1 MIWYK
6 DLYVGES
13 IVHKTKKVK
22 WKIMHNAGQIGI
34 YVITLASNT
43 QNLLDIIPS
52 YELMQ
57 KGYPKKIWWL
67 WDWQRAMMKRLRSQ
81 HPLWMKCTTV
91 PAHLPSAPILQKN
104 RGKERRMSVI
114 LLILKIIGWILLTLP
129 ALFLLIVFL
138 VLVVPVRYR
147 TDGSIE
153 ENIRVQGKVHWLL
166 HILSFGFSYNEEGFS
181 YTLKLFGKRIALG
194 EKLEDEEEEPDADS
208 TDTAVHE
215 TKAEVENILP
225 SDSKMQ
231 RQDVSVKDA
240 AEANEKKDSKDG
252 TDTKEQTSIV
262 RKNIDETDSEKVSF
276 GQRITSKFHDI
287 TNKIKGIRGKL
298 ADLSGQAGKIKAALT
313 DEHNRNSVSAIWKE
327 LKYLLKHSRFR
338 KIDTE
343 LNFALWEPSATGQA
357 LGILAMF
364 PAIYQYDIGIYPDF
378 EADKT
383 YVKGTFLVKGHIR
396 LVHVLISGIRLLK
409 ERDIRNFIK
418 KFFK

>member
-1 MIWYK
+1 
-6 DLYVGES
+6 
-13 IVHKTKKVK
+13 
-22 WKIMHNAGQIGI
+22 
-34 YVITLASNT
+34 
-43 QNLLDIIPS
+43 
-52 YELMQ
+52 
-57 KGYPKKIWWL
+57 
-67 WDWQRAMMKRLRSQ
+67 
-81 HPLWMKCTTV
+81 
-91 PAHLPSAPILQKN
+91 
-104 RGKERRMSVI
+104 MSVI

-313 DEHNRNSVSAIWKE
+313 DEHNRNSVSTIWKE

>member
-1 MIWYK
+1 
-6 DLYVGES
+6 
-13 IVHKTKKVK
+13 
-22 WKIMHNAGQIGI
+22 
-34 YVITLASNT
+34 
-43 QNLLDIIPS
+43 
-52 YELMQ
+52 
-57 KGYPKKIWWL
+57 
-67 WDWQRAMMKRLRSQ
+67 
-81 HPLWMKCTTV
+81 
-91 PAHLPSAPILQKN
+91 
-104 RGKERRMSVI
+104 MSVI

-147 TDGSIE
+147 TDGSIK
-153 ENIRVQGKVHWLL
+153 ENIRVQGKVHWLF

-231 RQDVSVKDA
+231 RRDVSV
-240 AEANEKKDSKDG
+240 KDG

-298 ADLSGQAGKIKAALT
+298 ADMSGQAGKIKAALT

>member
-1 MIWYK
+1 MRGIRSRCVSRTNGWHLSFSREALRLSAYK
-6 DLYVGES
+6 DKFQVLFPVWSHDPY
-13 IVHKTKKVK
+13 
-22 WKIMHNAGQIGI
+22 
-34 YVITLASNT
+34 
-43 QNLLDIIPS
+43 
-52 YELMQ
+52 
-57 KGYPKKIWWL
+57 
-67 WDWQRAMMKRLRSQ
+67 
-81 HPLWMKCTTV
+81 
-91 PAHLPSAPILQKN
+91 LQ
-104 RGKERRMSVI
+104 
-114 LLILKIIGWILLTLP
+114 
-129 ALFLLIVFL
+129 
-138 VLVVPVRYR
+138 
-147 TDGSIE
+147 
-153 ENIRVQGKVHWLL
+153 
-166 HILSFGFSYNEEGFS
+166 
-181 YTLKLFGKRIALG
+181 
-194 EKLEDEEEEPDADS
+194 
-208 TDTAVHE
+208 
-215 TKAEVENILP
+215 
-225 SDSKMQ
+225 
-231 RQDVSVKDA
+231 
-240 AEANEKKDSKDG
+240 KKDSKDG

-338 KIDTE
+338 KIDIE

>member
-1 MIWYK
+1 
-6 DLYVGES
+6 
-13 IVHKTKKVK
+13 
-22 WKIMHNAGQIGI
+22 
-34 YVITLASNT
+34 
-43 QNLLDIIPS
+43 
-52 YELMQ
+52 
-57 KGYPKKIWWL
+57 
-67 WDWQRAMMKRLRSQ
+67 
-81 HPLWMKCTTV
+81 
-91 PAHLPSAPILQKN
+91 
-104 RGKERRMSVI
+104 MSVI

-313 DEHNRNSVSAIWKE
+313 DEYNRNSVSAIWKE

-383 YVKGTFLVKGHIR
+383 YVKGTFLVKGRIR

>member
-1 MIWYK
+1 M
-6 DLYVGES
+6 
-13 IVHKTKKVK
+13 
-22 WKIMHNAGQIGI
+22 
-34 YVITLASNT
+34 
-43 QNLLDIIPS
+43 
-52 YELMQ
+52 
-57 KGYPKKIWWL
+57 
-67 WDWQRAMMKRLRSQ
+67 
-81 HPLWMKCTTV
+81 
-91 PAHLPSAPILQKN
+91 
-104 RGKERRMSVI
+104 
-114 LLILKIIGWILLTLP
+114 
-129 ALFLLIVFL
+129 
-138 VLVVPVRYR
+138 
-147 TDGSIE
+147 
-153 ENIRVQGKVHWLL
+153 HWLL

-215 TKAEVENILP
+215 TKAGVENILP

-231 RQDVSVKDA
+231 RRDVSVKDA

>member
-1 MIWYK
+1 
-6 DLYVGES
+6 
-13 IVHKTKKVK
+13 
-22 WKIMHNAGQIGI
+22 
-34 YVITLASNT
+34 
-43 QNLLDIIPS
+43 
-52 YELMQ
+52 
-57 KGYPKKIWWL
+57 
-67 WDWQRAMMKRLRSQ
+67 
-81 HPLWMKCTTV
+81 
-91 PAHLPSAPILQKN
+91 
-104 RGKERRMSVI
+104 MSVI

-153 ENIRVQGKVHWLL
+153 ENIRVQGKMHWLL

-313 DEHNRNSVSAIWKE
+313 DEHNRNSVSTIWKE

>member
-1 MIWYK
+1 
-6 DLYVGES
+6 
-13 IVHKTKKVK
+13 
-22 WKIMHNAGQIGI
+22 
-34 YVITLASNT
+34 
-43 QNLLDIIPS
+43 
-52 YELMQ
+52 
-57 KGYPKKIWWL
+57 
-67 WDWQRAMMKRLRSQ
+67 
-81 HPLWMKCTTV
+81 
-91 PAHLPSAPILQKN
+91 
-104 RGKERRMSVI
+104 MSVI

-153 ENIRVQGKVHWLL
+153 ENIRVQGKMHWLL

-215 TKAEVENILP
+215 TKAEVDNILP

-313 DEHNRNSVSAIWKE
+313 DEHNRNSVSTIWKE

>member
-1 MIWYK
+1 
-6 DLYVGES
+6 
-13 IVHKTKKVK
+13 
-22 WKIMHNAGQIGI
+22 
-34 YVITLASNT
+34 
-43 QNLLDIIPS
+43 
-52 YELMQ
+52 
-57 KGYPKKIWWL
+57 
-67 WDWQRAMMKRLRSQ
+67 
-81 HPLWMKCTTV
+81 
-91 PAHLPSAPILQKN
+91 
-104 RGKERRMSVI
+104 MSVI

-231 RQDVSVKDA
+231 RRDVSVKDA

-276 GQRITSKFHDI
+276 GQRIPSACPVADGSHSAKFSSVSIFRKRECFSKY
-287 TNKIKGIRGKL
+287 
-298 ADLSGQAGKIKAALT
+298 LSSFQIAETLL
-313 DEHNRNSVSAIWKE
+313 RLCSSVSAAFI
-327 LKYLLKHSRFR
+327 
-338 KIDTE
+338 
-343 LNFALWEPSATGQA
+343 
-357 LGILAMF
+357 F
-364 PAIYQYDIGIYPDF
+364 PACPDRSASF
-378 EADKT
+378 PRIPLIL
-383 YVKGTFLVKGHIR
+383 LV
-396 LVHVLISGIRLLK
+396 IS
-409 ERDIRNFIK
+409 
-418 KFFK
+418 

>member
-57 KGYPKKIWWL
+57 KGYPKKDMVVVGLAKGYDEAIEVAASIV
-67 WDWQRAMMKRLRSQ
+67 DEVYHSTGTFAVRAYL
-81 HPLWMKCTTV
+81 
-91 PAHLPSAPILQKN
+91 AEN

-153 ENIRVQGKVHWLL
+153 ENIRVQGKMHWLL

-231 RQDVSVKDA
+231 RRDVSVKDA

-298 ADLSGQAGKIKAALT
+298 ADLSGQAGK
-313 DEHNRNSVSAIWKE
+313 
-327 LKYLLKHSRFR
+327 
-338 KIDTE
+338 
-343 LNFALWEPSATGQA
+343 
-357 LGILAMF
+357 
-364 PAIYQYDIGIYPDF
+364 
-378 EADKT
+378 
-383 YVKGTFLVKGHIR
+383 
-396 LVHVLISGIRLLK
+396 
-409 ERDIRNFIK
+409 
-418 KFFK
+418 

>member
-1 MIWYK
+1 
-6 DLYVGES
+6 
-13 IVHKTKKVK
+13 
-22 WKIMHNAGQIGI
+22 
-34 YVITLASNT
+34 
-43 QNLLDIIPS
+43 
-52 YELMQ
+52 
-57 KGYPKKIWWL
+57 
-67 WDWQRAMMKRLRSQ
+67 
-81 HPLWMKCTTV
+81 
-91 PAHLPSAPILQKN
+91 
-104 RGKERRMSVI
+104 MSVI

-313 DEHNRNSVSAIWKE
+313 DEHNRNSVSAIWNE

-357 LGILAMF
+357 LGIIAMF

>member
-1 MIWYK
+1 
-6 DLYVGES
+6 
-13 IVHKTKKVK
+13 
-22 WKIMHNAGQIGI
+22 
-34 YVITLASNT
+34 
-43 QNLLDIIPS
+43 
-52 YELMQ
+52 
-57 KGYPKKIWWL
+57 
-67 WDWQRAMMKRLRSQ
+67 
-81 HPLWMKCTTV
+81 
-91 PAHLPSAPILQKN
+91 
-104 RGKERRMSVI
+104 MSVI

-231 RQDVSVKDA
+231 RRDVSVKDA

-313 DEHNRNSVSAIWKE
+313 DEQNRNSVSAIWKE

>member
-1 MIWYK
+1 
-6 DLYVGES
+6 
-13 IVHKTKKVK
+13 
-22 WKIMHNAGQIGI
+22 
-34 YVITLASNT
+34 
-43 QNLLDIIPS
+43 
-52 YELMQ
+52 
-57 KGYPKKIWWL
+57 
-67 WDWQRAMMKRLRSQ
+67 
-81 HPLWMKCTTV
+81 
-91 PAHLPSAPILQKN
+91 
-104 RGKERRMSVI
+104 MSVI

-153 ENIRVQGKVHWLL
+153 ENIRVQGKMHWLL

-231 RQDVSVKDA
+231 RRDVSVKDA

-313 DEHNRNSVSAIWKE
+313 DEHNRNSVSTIWKE

>member
-1 MIWYK
+1 
-6 DLYVGES
+6 
-13 IVHKTKKVK
+13 
-22 WKIMHNAGQIGI
+22 
-34 YVITLASNT
+34 
-43 QNLLDIIPS
+43 
-52 YELMQ
+52 
-57 KGYPKKIWWL
+57 
-67 WDWQRAMMKRLRSQ
+67 
-81 HPLWMKCTTV
+81 
-91 PAHLPSAPILQKN
+91 
-104 RGKERRMSVI
+104 MSVI
-114 LLILKIIGWILLTLP
+114 LLILKIIGWILLTLL
-129 ALFLLIVFL
+129 ALFLLLVFL
-138 VLVVPVRYR
+138 VLFVPVRYR

-166 HILSFGFSYNEEGFS
+166 HILSFGFAYNEDGFS
-181 YTLKLFGKRIALG
+181 YTLRLFGKRIALG

-208 TDTAVHE
+208 ADAAVHE
-215 TKAEVENILP
+215 TEEKDGNVSLSSVKEMTEQQKNSSENDIAEL
-225 SDSKMQ
+225 Q
-231 RQDVSVKDA
+231 RKDVSVKDA
-240 AEANEKKDSKDG
+240 AEADEKKDSKDG
-252 TDTKEQTSIV
+252 TDTKEQISV
-262 RKNIDETDSEKVSF
+262 ARKNIEETYSEKISF
-276 GQRITSKFHDI
+276 GQKITSKFHDI

-313 DEHNRNSVSAIWKE
+313 DEHNRNSVSVIWRE

-343 LNFALWEPSATGQA
+343 LKFALWEPSATGQA

-409 ERDIRNFIK
+409 ERDIRNLIK

>member
-1 MIWYK
+1 
-6 DLYVGES
+6 
-13 IVHKTKKVK
+13 
-22 WKIMHNAGQIGI
+22 
-34 YVITLASNT
+34 
-43 QNLLDIIPS
+43 
-52 YELMQ
+52 
-57 KGYPKKIWWL
+57 
-67 WDWQRAMMKRLRSQ
+67 
-81 HPLWMKCTTV
+81 
-91 PAHLPSAPILQKN
+91 
-104 RGKERRMSVI
+104 MSVI

-153 ENIRVQGKVHWLL
+153 ENIRVQGKMHWLL

-262 RKNIDETDSEKVSF
+262 RKNIDETDS
-276 GQRITSKFHDI
+276 DI

>member
-1 MIWYK
+1 
-6 DLYVGES
+6 
-13 IVHKTKKVK
+13 
-22 WKIMHNAGQIGI
+22 
-34 YVITLASNT
+34 
-43 QNLLDIIPS
+43 
-52 YELMQ
+52 
-57 KGYPKKIWWL
+57 
-67 WDWQRAMMKRLRSQ
+67 
-81 HPLWMKCTTV
+81 
-91 PAHLPSAPILQKN
+91 
-104 RGKERRMSVI
+104 MSVI

-215 TKAEVENILP
+215 TKAGVENILP

-231 RQDVSVKDA
+231 RRDVSVKDA

-252 TDTKEQTSIV
+252 TDTKEQTLKTINEAV
-262 RKNIDETDSEKVSF
+262 K
-276 GQRITSKFHDI
+276 H
-287 TNKIKGIRGKL
+287 
-298 ADLSGQAGKIKAALT
+298 QAGKIKAALT

>member
-1 MIWYK
+1 
-6 DLYVGES
+6 
-13 IVHKTKKVK
+13 
-22 WKIMHNAGQIGI
+22 
-34 YVITLASNT
+34 
-43 QNLLDIIPS
+43 
-52 YELMQ
+52 
-57 KGYPKKIWWL
+57 
-67 WDWQRAMMKRLRSQ
+67 
-81 HPLWMKCTTV
+81 
-91 PAHLPSAPILQKN
+91 
-104 RGKERRMSVI
+104 MSVI

-338 KIDTE
+338 KIE
-343 LNFALWEPSATGQA
+343 A

>member
-1 MIWYK
+1 
-6 DLYVGES
+6 
-13 IVHKTKKVK
+13 
-22 WKIMHNAGQIGI
+22 
-34 YVITLASNT
+34 
-43 QNLLDIIPS
+43 
-52 YELMQ
+52 
-57 KGYPKKIWWL
+57 
-67 WDWQRAMMKRLRSQ
+67 
-81 HPLWMKCTTV
+81 
-91 PAHLPSAPILQKN
+91 
-104 RGKERRMSVI
+104 MSVI
-114 LLILKIIGWILLTLP
+114 VLILKIIGWILLTLL
-129 ALFLLIVFL
+129 AIFLLIVFL
-138 VLVVPVRYR
+138 VLFVPVRYR

-166 HILSFGFSYNEEGFS
+166 HILAFDFSYNEEGFS

-215 TKAEVENILP
+215 TKAEDKNIPP

-252 TDTKEQTSIV
+252 TDTKEQVSVV
-262 RKNIDETDSEKVSF
+262 RKNIEETDSEKISF
-276 GQRITSKFHDI
+276 GQKITSKFHDI

-298 ADLSGQAGKIKAALT
+298 ADLSGQAGKIKAALN
-313 DEHNRNSVSAIWKE
+313 DEHNRNSVSVIWKE